1 MLTTEKCKKLLEENG
16 NTYTEEEVIS
26 IRDFLNLILEAQL
39 SVLNIN
45 PKQDEKSS
53 IDGTSVKR

>member
-1 MLTTEKCKKLLEENG
+1 MLNTEKCKKLLEENG

-53 IDGTSVKR
+53 TDGTSVKR